1 MGTEAQMTAGCPKGL
16 FFMDRREPHCKGCTP
31 SERRPGRQHIAEL
44 QQGCA
49 CAPAPPPPSA
59 HPQGLQ
65 TLVTAGCLSL
75 PLLRDNCHETAS
87 S

>member
-44 QQGCA
+44 HTAGLRLRPR
-49 CAPAPPPPSA
+49 PATSQRSPPRTADSGNCRLLVPPSVKR
-59 HPQGLQ
+59 Q
-65 TLVTAGCLSL
+65 L
-75 PLLRDNCHETAS
+75 P
-87 S
+87 